1 MDDLDEDS
9 PPMLANLASQV
20 AALSS
25 KPGASSPGVPGV
37 TAAVVTP
44 KYTTSSQPKPLKS
57 GFFDAPKKRPQR
69 DKGGNASTIPHIKA
83 KQCPAVPSSFVIPP
97 SEQERQYAAMRKK
110 LTDDL
115 MPTED
120 SIRQIASNKSLLA
133 GFDDPE
139 VMRAVHD
146 VGQNPANI
154 HKYKSNQKVQ
164 SFYQQM
170 GSIMATRCDELGASQ
185 AKQSSSKPLPSTT
198 RGVSLSKPASNKQSQ
213 KQQSCRIEEVD

>member
-1 MDDLDEDS
+1 
-9 PPMLANLASQV
+9 MLANLASQV

-69 DKGGNASTIPHIKA
+69 DKVCQQPLLNLPVANNMPQGYAQTQGGNASTIPHIKA

-110 LTDDL
+110 LTGKADL
-115 MPTED
+115 PGLT
-120 SIRQIASNKSLLA
+120 
-133 GFDDPE
+133 
-139 VMRAVHD
+139 V
-146 VGQNPANI
+146 
-154 HKYKSNQKVQ
+154 
-164 SFYQQM
+164 
-170 GSIMATRCDELGASQ
+170 
-185 AKQSSSKPLPSTT
+185 
-198 RGVSLSKPASNKQSQ
+198 
-213 KQQSCRIEEVD
+213 